1 MASHCFLRFP
11 PSSFSLNPKSKRLPK
26 PRYHP
31 SIFSRIQTPNPDE
44 DDKVPNDNRIDF
56 LKLSVTLTV
65 ISASLPKPA
74 AAATTKVKK
83 RSPKKQS
90 AKKPEG
96 LSPEELKTWTSGL
109 PVVSDR
115 LPYSEIIEL
124 KKSGKLKHVIKP
136 NSAKLRQR
144 GEAVL
149 VVLDDSR
156 VLRTVLP
163 SLESHSKFWDSWD
176 ELKID
181 SVCVNAYTP
190 PIKSPELPTSLLA
203 NIWVPPFVQKFIAY
217 VFEERQTKPKKESKK
232 AAEFREMRMQLQREK
247 EEELRKSREE
257 RETMDRNMKAHNL
270 GSSKLLH
277 PSAMAAPT
285 NSYLRMRM

>member
-11 PSSFSLNPKSKRLPK
+11 PSLNPKYKRLPK
-26 PRYHP
+26 PRYYP
-31 SIFSRIQTPNPDE
+31 SISSRIQTPKPDN
-44 DDKVPNDNRIDF
+44 DDDNDKTPNDNRFDF

-65 ISASLPKPA
+65 ISASLPQPA
-74 AAATTKVKK
+74 AAAAAATRKVKK

-90 AKKPEG
+90 AKKAEG

-124 KKSGKLKHVIKP
+124 KKSGKLKHIIKP

-247 EEELRKSREE
+247 VVGAVTGTENEVES
-257 RETMDRNMKAHNL
+257 
-270 GSSKLLH
+270 GVGG
-277 PSAMAAPT
+277 
-285 NSYLRMRM
+285 